1 MIHFADRNTD
11 FANLLQATYDWPLV
25 VLSYAIAVAAS
36 YAGLLMSERV
46 VVADDRR
53 ERWMWL
59 VGGAFVMGHGVWAM
73 HFTGMLAFE
82 LPVFVSYDYTMTTLS
97 VGPAILASG
106 LAIHLMT
113 SRNLSRVHL
122 FAGGALF
129 GDGVGIMHFT
139 GMDAMLLDAEMRYSP
154 TLFALSI
161 LVAMALG
168 VAALYAQEL
177 RHVVYVR
184 GKNNPLRWLSA
195 GIMGLAISG
204 MHYTAMAGVYFFPM
218 TSPQAYHT
226 GLTGDDLATEVSA
239 VSLILLAL
247 AIGATMIDQR
257 LKSTVQMARL
267 TRQRM
272 VEAIESLTDGFVLFD
287 HNGQLVMCNGVFRR
301 MYPSLAGVL
310 VHGTSYENIL
320 RAWAAIQRDESESA
334 DTEAYVAE
342 CLRKFREGLP
352 LGNET
357 EEDRLHDGRWIY
369 IRQRSVKSG
378 GLVGVWSDVTPIK
391 NLQETYE
398 RQANYDALTSLPN
411 RGLFGDRL
419 GQAAARARRM
429 KGSFALLYIDIDG
442 FKPVNDTYGH
452 SVGDGVLVEIGKRIK
467 AAVRETDTV
476 ARLGGD
482 EFAVI
487 VEPDGDATT
496 ASIAAERIIEALGK
510 PFVIGDI
517 TCRIGASIGIGIAG
531 ADIDDAETVVRQ
543 ADECMYAAKKAGG
556 NAYRIAEN

>member
-25 VLSYAIAVAAS
+25 VLSYVIAVAAS

-46 VVADDRR
+46 GVADDSR

-59 VGGAFVMGHGVWAM
+59 VGGAFAMGHGVWAM
-73 HFTGMLAFE
+73 HFTGMLAFD
-82 LPVFVSYDYTMTTLS
+82 LPVFVSYDYTITTLS
-97 VGPAILASG
+97 VIPAILASG

-113 SRNLSRVHL
+113 SRNLSRIRL

-129 GDGVGIMHFT
+129 GAGVGIMHFT
-139 GMDAMLLDAEMRYSP
+139 GMEAMLLDAEMRYSP

-218 TSPQAYHT
+218 TSAEAYRT

-272 VEAIESLTDGFVLFD
+272 IEAIGSLTDGFVLFD

-310 VHGTSYENIL
+310 VHGTSYENVL
-320 RAWAAIQRDESESA
+320 KAWAAIQRDESEST

-419 GQAAARARRM
+419 GQAAARARRT
-429 KGSFALLYIDIDG
+429 KGSFALLYVDIDG
-442 FKPVNDTYGH
+442 FKPVNDTHGH
-452 SVGDGVLVEIGKRIK
+452 SAGDAVLIEIGRRIK

-487 VEPDGDATT
+487 VEPDGDAAT

-510 PFVIGDI
+510 PFVIGGV
-517 TCRIGASIGIGIAG
+517 TSRIGASIGIGIAG
-531 ADIDDAETVVRQ
+531 ADIDDVETVVRR

>member
-46 VVADDRR
+46 GVADDTR

-73 HFTGMLAFE
+73 HFTGMLAFD
-82 LPVFVSYDYTMTTLS
+82 LPVFVSYDYTITTLS
-97 VGPAILASG
+97 VAPAILASG

-129 GDGVGIMHFT
+129 GAGVGIMHFT
-139 GMDAMLLDAEMRYSP
+139 GMEAMLLDAEMRYSP
-154 TLFALSI
+154 TLFVLSI
-161 LVAMALG
+161 FVAMALG

-218 TSPQAYHT
+218 TSTQAYQT
-226 GLTGDDLATEVSA
+226 GLTGDDLATEVAA
-239 VSLILLAL
+239 VSLILLTL
-247 AIGATMIDQR
+247 AISATMIDQR

-310 VHGTSYENIL
+310 VHGTSYENVL
-320 RAWAAIQRDESESA
+320 KAWAAIQRDESESA

-398 RQANYDALTSLPN
+398 RQANYDPLTTLPN

-419 GQAAARARRM
+419 GQAAARARRK
-429 KGSFALLYIDIDG
+429 KGSFALLYVDIDG
-442 FKPVNDTYGH
+442 FKPVNDTHGH
-452 SVGDGVLVEIGKRIK
+452 GVGDAVLIEIGRRIK

-487 VEPDGDATT
+487 VEPDGDAAT

-510 PFVIGDI
+510 PFMIGDI

-531 ADIDDAETVVRQ
+531 ADIDDVETVVRQ
-543 ADECMYAAKKAGG
+543 ADESMYAAKKAGG
-556 NAYRIAEN
+556 NAYRIAGS

>member
-46 VVADDRR
+46 GVADDNR

-73 HFTGMLAFE
+73 HFTGMLAFD
-82 LPVFVSYDYTMTTLS
+82 LPVFVSYDYTITTLS
-97 VGPAILASG
+97 VAPAILASG

-129 GDGVGIMHFT
+129 GAGVGIMHFT
-139 GMDAMLLDAEMRYSP
+139 GMEAMLLDAEMRYSP

-161 LVAMALG
+161 FVAMALG

-218 TSPQAYHT
+218 TSTQAYQT
-226 GLTGDDLATEVSA
+226 GLTGDDLATEVAA

-247 AIGATMIDQR
+247 GIGATMIDQR

-272 VEAIESLTDGFVLFD
+272 IEAIESLTDGFVLFD

-310 VHGTSYENIL
+310 VHGTSYENVL
-320 RAWAAIQRDESESA
+320 KAWAAIQRDESESA

-398 RQANYDALTSLPN
+398 RQANYDPLTTLPN

-419 GQAAARARRM
+419 GQAAARAHRN
-429 KGSFALLYIDIDG
+429 KGSFALLYVDIDG
-442 FKPVNDTYGH
+442 FKPVNDTHGH
-452 SVGDGVLVEIGKRIK
+452 GVGDAVLIEIGRRIK
-467 AAVRETDTV
+467 ATVRETDTV

-487 VEPDGDATT
+487 VEPDGDAAT

-510 PFVIGDI
+510 PFAIGDI

-531 ADIDDAETVVRQ
+531 ADIDDVETVVRQ

-556 NAYRIAEN
+556 NAYRIAKS